1 MSKPTKKEHVLVKN
15 ISNSNPFTGDI
26 KQAILAGLNAAP
38 GGILGLLE
46 RAAQENPRFA
56 RRARRYVRNI
66 SRRRVSSWRKRK
78 RAGMS
83 ERLSSDR
90 GVTHTETSAHP
101 SPIVT
106 LAAAP
111 LAIVT
116 YVGVCWA

>member
-1 MSKPTKKEHVLVKN
+1 MSKPTKTACAREEH
-15 ISNSNPFTGDI
+15 IESNPFTGDI

-46 RAAQENPRFA
+46 GPPRRTPGLPDGRAGT
-56 RRARRYVRNI
+56 RNI

-78 RAGMS
+78 RARMS